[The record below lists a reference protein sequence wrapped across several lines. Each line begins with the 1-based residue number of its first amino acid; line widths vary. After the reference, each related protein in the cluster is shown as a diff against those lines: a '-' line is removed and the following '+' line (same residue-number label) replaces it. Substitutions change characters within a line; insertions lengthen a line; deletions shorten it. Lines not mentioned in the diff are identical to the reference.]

1 MTSKNVSP
9 EKDFLETEKDL
20 LEKAATTKRF
30 EYLQLGK
37 ELKAQTDI
45 ATKKKTVS
53 KLDNTD

>member
-20 LEKAATTKRF
+20 LEKAATMKRF

-45 ATKKKTVS
+45 ATKKQTNKQYQ
-53 KLDNTD
+53 N